1 MNKGMIMEVKKRY
14 AIALN
19 DEGIMDKIIFKQ
31 NMEVGQKIF
40 YFEDDIVK
48 ATTNKVHRHNN
59 FIKAFG
65 SIAALF
71 LLVFTFF
78 NTMKY
83 EQAYAVVSLDI
94 NPSIQI
100 EADRNQNVIKVEG
113 VNTDGKNI
121 DFSDIKDVS
130 LDDGIQKIKEKLIEK
145 NYLDTNKEV
154 LVGFAFIKN
163 EDNNNQDNSN
173 YEETVQNA
181 IKSTFSTEKVTYFTG
196 DKDDIDEAKTKGISL
211 GRYEAS
217 LVVDE
222 ETKNKIDKA
231 PVKDITSSIKDK
243 ENVIQWQAEDEKV
256 GDEKVGDEK
265 AKTNDVPVTNTNPP
279 VKTETPVTEK
289 QTVNVPTEKA
299 ESDINT
305 NNDIEKGEDNNT
317 KPENN
322 GVLELD
328 PEIPPAQSE
337 KNEASTS
344 NPSKDSSIIIEPN
357 NGTIQNSTT
366 SGKIQE
372 DPSKISKEP
381 AKTGEALV
389 NKDTKK

>member
-1 MNKGMIMEVKKRY
+1 MNKGMIMEVKRNY

-19 DEGIMDKIIFKQ
+19 DEGLMDKIISKQ
-31 NMEVGQKIF
+31 SMEVGQKIF
-40 YFEDDIVK
+40 YFEEDIVK
-48 ATTNKVHRHNN
+48 TTANKAHRYNN
-59 FIKAFG
+59 FIKSFG

-100 EADRNQNVIKVEG
+100 EADSNKQIIKVEG

-121 DFSDIKDVS
+121 DFSDIKDIS
-130 LDDGIQKIKEKLIEK
+130 LDDGIEKIKEKLVEK

-154 LVGFAFIKN
+154 LVCYAFTKN
-163 EDNNNQDNSN
+163 GDNSD
-173 YEETVQNA
+173 YVSTLKDA
-181 IKSTFSTEKVTYFTG
+181 IESNFSTEEVTYVKEG
-196 DKDDIDEAKTKGISL
+196 DKKAVDEAKSKNISL

-222 ETKNKIDKA
+222 DTKNKIDKVS
-231 PVKDITSSIKDK
+231 VKEITANIKDK
-243 ENVIQWQAEDEKV
+243 ENVSQWSAEDEK
-256 GDEKVGDEK
+256 
-265 AKTNDVPVTNTNPP
+265 TNINTAPVTNTNSD
-279 VKTETPVTEK
+279 VKNETKSETPVTEK
-289 QTVNVPTEKA
+289 PKVNIPTGKDD
-299 ESDINT
+299 SSNIKN
-305 NNDIEKGEDNNT
+305 NNDTENVKDNNT
-317 KPENN
+317 KSDDK
-322 GVLELD
+322 GVLEVD
-328 PEIPPAQSE
+328 PEVPPTQSG
-337 KNEASTS
+337 KDDTST
-344 NPSKDSSIIIEPN
+344 PSKDNSISIVPE

-372 DPSKISKEP
+372 DTNKTSKEP
-381 AKTGEALV
+381 AKTEETLV

>member
-1 MNKGMIMEVKKRY
+1 MNKGMIMEVNRTY

-19 DEGIMDKIIFKQ
+19 DEGLMDKIKSKQ

-48 ATTNKVHRHNN
+48 TTKSKVHRYNK
-59 FIKAFG
+59 FIKSFG

-100 EADRNQNVIKVEG
+100 EADSNQQIIKVEG

-121 DFSDIKDVS
+121 DFSDIKEVS

-154 LVGFAFIKN
+154 LVGFAFTEN
-163 EDNNNQDNSN
+163 GDNSAYEDNLKD
-173 YEETVQNA
+173 A
-181 IKSTFSTEKVTYFTG
+181 IQSTFKTEKVTYVKG
-196 DKDDIDEAKTKGISL
+196 DKEAVDEAKTQGISL

-217 LVVDE
+217 LVADE

-243 ENVIQWQAEDEKV
+243 DNVSQWSAVVDEKV
-256 GDEKVGDEK
+256 VNEKVVDEK
-265 AKTNDVPVTNTNPP
+265 AKTNNVPATNTNPQ
-279 VKTETPVTEK
+279 VKTDESVTGK
-289 QTVNVPTEKA
+289 SAINVPTEKA
-299 ESDINT
+299 DTNSNTTNNNTNTNTNT
-305 NNDIEKGEDNNT
+305 NNNTNNT
-317 KPENN
+317 TENN
-322 GVLELD
+322 GILD
-328 PEIPPAQSE
+328 LTPEVPAQSGG
-337 KNEASTS
+337 NNTSTS
-344 NPSKDSSIIIEPN
+344 SNDNSVNVVPN
-357 NGTIQNSTT
+357 NGNADNNTT

-372 DPSKISKEP
+372 DSNKISQES
-381 AKTGEALV
+381 AKTEETLV
-389 NKDTKK
+389 NKDTQK

>member
-1 MNKGMIMEVKKRY
+1 MNKGMIMEVKKSY

-19 DEGIMDKIIFKQ
+19 DEGIMDKITFKKD
-31 NMEVGQKIF
+31 MKVGQKIF
-40 YFEDDIVK
+40 YFEDDLVK
-48 ATTNKVHRHNN
+48 ATTSKIHRHNN

-100 EADRNQNVIKVEG
+100 EADSNQQIIKVEG

-121 DFSDIKDVS
+121 DFSDIKEVS

-154 LVGFAFIKN
+154 LVGFAFTEN
-163 EDNNNQDNSN
+163 GDNSAYEDNLKD
-173 YEETVQNA
+173 A
-181 IKSTFSTEKVTYFTG
+181 IQSTFKTEKVTYVKG
-196 DKDDIDEAKTKGISL
+196 DKEAVDEAKTKGISL

-217 LVVDE
+217 LVADE
-222 ETKNKIDKA
+222 QTKKTIDRA

-243 ENVIQWQAEDEKV
+243 DNVTQWQA
-256 GDEKVGDEK
+256 GDEKVVDEKAVDEK
-265 AKTNDVPVTNTNPP
+265 AKIIDVPVANTNPE
-279 VKTETPVTEK
+279 VKTETPATEK
-289 QTVNVPTEKA
+289 PGVKVPTENPD
-299 ESDINT
+299 SNININT
-305 NNDIEKGEDNNT
+305 DIEKVKDSNT
-317 KPENN
+317 KSQND
-322 GVLELD
+322 GVLELK
-328 PEIPPAQSE
+328 PEVPPTQTQTQGG
-337 KNEASTS
+337 KNETPTE
-344 NPSKDSSIIIEPN
+344 NPSKDTSIIIEPN
-357 NGTIQNSTT
+357 GGTIENSTT

-372 DPSKISKEP
+372 DPNKKTIEP
-381 AKTGEALV
+381 AKTGETLV
-389 NKDTKK
+389 NKDTKN